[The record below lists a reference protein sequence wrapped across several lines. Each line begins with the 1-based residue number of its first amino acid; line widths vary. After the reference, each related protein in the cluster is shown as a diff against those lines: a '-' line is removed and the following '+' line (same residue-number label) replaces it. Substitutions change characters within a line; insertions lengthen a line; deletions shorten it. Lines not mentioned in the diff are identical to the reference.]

1 MSNLPDLEAWAIF
14 AKVAERGSFA
24 AAALELAVSKATVS
38 KAIGRLERRLGTSLL
53 HRTSRRLS
61 LTESGRT
68 ALDRATRILAE
79 GEAVEEEIS
88 ERMAEPHGLVR
99 LAAPMSFGIQHLG
112 PLLPEF
118 LALHPKVSIDLALSD
133 AHTDL
138 VATGID
144 VALRIGNLPDSS
156 LRARRLFEVRRPLVG
171 APAYFA
177 RHGYPKHP
185 RDLAQHRAILYTQV
199 GSPSLWHFQH
209 PKEGEY
215 TVRVSGPLLVNN
227 ADVAL
232 PALLRGVGIALQPEF
247 MVWRELRDGGLEE
260 VLQDW
265 STASV
270 ALHIVTPPGSLRP
283 ARVTALIEFLAERF
297 LTVPWASCTDG

>member
-14 AKVAERGSFA
+14 AKVVEHGSFA
-24 AAALELAVSKATVS
+24 AAAAELAVSKATVS

-68 ALDRATRILAE
+68 ALDRASRILAE
-79 GEAVEEEIS
+79 GEAVEDEIS

-118 LALHPKVSIDLALSD
+118 FARYPQVSIDLALSD
-133 AHTDL
+133 AHIDL
-138 VATGID
+138 VAAGID

-177 RHGYPKHP
+177 RHGYPEHP
-185 RDLAQHRAILYTQV
+185 RDLANHRAILYTNV
-199 GSPSLWHFQH
+199 GSPALWHFRH
-209 PKEGEY
+209 PREGEY
-215 TVRVSGPLLVNN
+215 TVKVSGPLLVNN

-232 PALLRGVGIALQPEF
+232 PALLQGVGIALQPEF

-260 VLQDW
+260 ALPDW
-265 STASV
+265 SMTSV

-283 ARVTALIEFLAERF
+283 ARVTALIEFLAARF
-297 LTVPWASCTDG
+297 LTVPWARCTDR